1 MTSVSSGDSPWIL
14 RFFFRLLWNAAL
26 RSMGVIC
33 YMLLVGRPPFRG
45 STNAK
50 IARAIMDVDFPKD
63 GRWAYLSAD
72 AQDFIQQL
80 LEKDVAQRMNAS
92 EALEHPWLKRRLSP
106 SNDIGTD
113 VLKSLRTFAQGSHLR
128 RAALT
133 ILAYSLTSAELEGL
147 KKM

>member
-1 MTSVSSGDSPWIL
+1 
-14 RFFFRLLWNAAL
+14 
-26 RSMGVIC
+26 
-33 YMLLVGRPPFRG
+33 
-45 STNAK
+45 
-50 IARAIMDVDFPKD
+50 MDVDFPKD

-92 EALEHPWLKRRLSP
+92 EALEHPWLKGRLSP

>member
-1 MTSVSSGDSPWIL
+1 M
-14 RFFFRLLWNAAL
+14 
-26 RSMGVIC
+26 IC

-50 IARAIMDVDFPKD
+50 IARAIMDVEFPKD
-63 GRWAYLSAD
+63 GRWSYLSAD

-80 LEKDVAQRMNAS
+80 LEKDVTQRMSAS
-92 EALEHPWLKRRLSP
+92 EALEHPWLKCRTRLSP

-133 ILAYSLTSAELEGL
+133 ILAYSLTSAELEGVL
-147 KKM
+147 M